1 MTRDSRQ
8 DSAEVDKSKQK
19 KWTASQARE
28 FSELFSLLAYLVLQV
43 DTGPHLTHERP
54 EAGANE
60 RPREVMEMPGAVS
73 RLLYGPLAV
82 TYIAETLS
90 ASREMNTASLSL
102 IIEMLVKVMKL
113 KLTEREIF

>member
-1 MTRDSRQ
+1 MTCDTHQ
-8 DSAEVDKSKQK
+8 DEAEVDKSKQK

-54 EAGANE
+54 EAEASE

-102 IIEMLVKVMKL
+102 IIEMLVKVIEVE
-113 KLTEREIF
+113 LTEEKVF